1 MKILGICGSHRKQEN
16 TFKALK
22 EALRASKANTEIIQ
36 ISDMDL
42 EPCRAC
48 YDVCSLNPYTCVI
61 KDDLHT
67 MFEKM
72 AAADGIILASPLYSP
87 VLVPSRLAVLMER
100 LSCIHFFESL
110 RREGNNKGKGESEA
124 PLSGILCGIIAVSGG
139 SDPAG
144 LLKLLANFV
153 LMLHMEVV
161 TVKDYPYFGVWV
173 KSPAEKDLKGL
184 TRAQGLGELLAVRG
198 DQVRQ

>member
-1 MKILGICGSHRKQEN
+1 MKILGICGSHRKKEN

-22 EALRASKANTEIIQ
+22 EALKASKANTEIIH

-61 KDDLHT
+61 EDDLHT
-67 MFEKM
+67 MFKKM

-110 RREGNNKGKGESEA
+110 RHEGNNKGEA

-153 LMLHMEVV
+153 LMLHLELV

-173 KSPAEKDLKGL
+173 KSPVEEDVKGL
-184 TRAQGLGELLAVRG
+184 TCAQGLGELLAVKGTGSPVKR
-198 DQVRQ
+198 

>member
-1 MKILGICGSHRKQEN
+1 MKILGICGSHRKKEN

-22 EALRASKANTEIIQ
+22 EALKASKADTEIIH

-61 KDDLHT
+61 EDDLHT

-72 AAADGIILASPLYSP
+72 AAVDGIILASPLYSP

-110 RREGNNKGKGESEA
+110 RREGEDKGEA

-139 SDPAG
+139 SEPGG

-173 KSPAEKDLKGL
+173 KSPAEKDVKGL
-184 TRAQGLGELLAVRG
+184 TCAQGLGELLAVRG